1 MKHSYA
7 DVILLD
13 RFLAHMFVPKF
24 MAWDSEKLPLGLAPP
39 TITIL
44 PFLSSSDGIKVQVW
58 PTLTPGALPLGIKEY
73 LWAEKQFHQNMEV
86 ICSNFLEAQVQ
97 VHDLDSLTIFL
108 LWVYLEVQALGET
121 PWHSTMLCM
130 NEHGIIVVVFF
141 FQTNKLINY

>member
-1 MKHSYA
+1 
-7 DVILLD
+7 
-13 RFLAHMFVPKF
+13 
-24 MAWDSEKLPLGLAPP
+24 
-39 TITIL
+39 
-44 PFLSSSDGIKVQVW
+44 
-58 PTLTPGALPLGIKEY
+58 
-73 LWAEKQFHQNMEV
+73 MEV